1 MKYMPAIDIQRFERA
16 IREGQIRLQ
25 VGQRV
30 SLCQQDQP
38 WSRFH
43 HVSDA
48 GVLVAFHGDTA
59 TQRFRRYVEQ
69 QRQQRVAHGQQELVF
84 EE

>member
-25 VGQRV
+25 VGQWV
-30 SLCQQDQP
+30 SLGQP
-38 WSRFH
+38 LSRFH

-69 QRQQRVAHGQQELVF
+69 QRQRVCAHGQQELVF